1 MIDPVFRDI
10 GVHIIDMDPMIRE
23 HVISN
28 EDGSFSIF
36 LNAKM
41 NKETQIE
48 AYYHALH
55 HIANDDFYKD
65 DADAVEAAAHS
76 KAI

>member
-1 MIDPVFRDI
+1 MINPYLEDI
-10 GVHIIDMDPMIRE
+10 GIHIIDMDPMIRE